1 MIKKVLPA
9 TIVIIAKVPDEG
21 LVKARLQADL
31 ASSDIKRLA
40 AAFLRDTVDAARQ
53 TAAHVL
59 VAYDAESGTEELAAM
74 LPPDVQLIPQSG
86 ADYGER
92 IIESIAYALKK
103 YPGPVIALGTDSPT
117 MPLAEVRRAIDTLFA
132 DPAQL
137 VLGPTPDGG
146 FWLIGT
152 HYPLARALFDGVV
165 WGTPN
170 VFKDIV
176 ANTRCLA
183 VYLTTVKEWYDVGT
197 VDDLRRLAGEL
208 QLNKPVPPRTSETW
222 RWIVDN
228 VDVLRPAYAST
239 TGRRQTS

>member
-1 MIKKVLPA
+1 M
-9 TIVIIAKVPDEG
+9 AKVPDEG
-21 LVKARLQADL
+21 LVNARLLADL
-31 ASSDIKRLA
+31 APSDCTRLA

-59 VAYDAESGTEELAAM
+59 VACSAESEHDEIAAM
-74 LPPDVQLIPQSG
+74 LPSDVQLIPQSG

-92 IIESIAYALKK
+92 IIEAISFALKMF
-103 YPGPVIALGTDSPT
+103 PGPVIAIGTDSPT
-117 MPLAEVRRAIDTLFA
+117 MPLNEVRRAIDTLFA

-152 HYPLARALFDGVV
+152 HYPLARALFDGVQ
-165 WGTPN
+165 WGTPS
-170 VFKDIV
+170 VFRDIV

-183 VYLTTVKEWYDVGT
+183 VYLTTVREWYDVGN

-208 QLNKPVPPRTSETW
+208 QLAKPNPPRISETW

-228 VDVLRPAYAST
+228 VEALRPAYAT
-239 TGRRQTS
+239 TAGRRQSNN

>member
-1 MIKKVLPA
+1 M
-9 TIVIIAKVPDEG
+9 AKVPDEG

-31 ASSDIKRLA
+31 ASSDCSLLA

-53 TAAHVL
+53 TAAHVI
-59 VAYDAESGTEELAAM
+59 VAYSEDAGKEEIASM
-74 LPPDVQLIPQSG
+74 LPADVKLIPQSG

-92 IIESIAYALKK
+92 IIESIAYALKM
-103 YPGPVIALGTDSPT
+103 YPGPVIAIGTDSPT
-117 MPLAEVRRAIDTLFA
+117 MPLNEVRRAIDTLFA

-152 HYPLARALFDGVV
+152 HYPLPRALFDGVV
-165 WGTPN
+165 WGTSN

-208 QLNKPVPPRTSETW
+208 QLAKPNPPRTSETW

-228 VDVLRPAYAST
+228 VEALRPAYASSG
-239 TGRRQTS
+239 GRHQSN

>member
-9 TIVIIAKVPDEG
+9 TIVIIANVPDEG
-21 LVKARLQADL
+21 VLKARLQADL
-31 ASSDIKRLA
+31 ASSDCTRLA

-53 TAAHVL
+53 TASHVM
-59 VAYDAESGTEELAAM
+59 VAYSAENGEADLAAL
-74 LPPDVQLIPQSG
+74 LPADVQLIPQSE
-86 ADYGER
+86 ADFGER
-92 IIESIAYALKK
+92 VIHAVAVALKK
-103 YPGPVIALGTDSPT
+103 YPGPVIAIGTDSPT
-117 MPLAEVRRAIDTLFA
+117 MPLNEVRRAIDTLFA

-146 FWLIGT
+146 VWLIGT
-152 HYPLARALFDGVV
+152 HYPLSRALFDGVV
-165 WGTPN
+165 WETPT

-183 VYLTTVKEWYDVGT
+183 VYLTTVREWYDVGT

-208 QLNKPVPPRTSETW
+208 QLAKQGEPKTTETW

-228 VDVLRPAYAST
+228 VEALRPAYAASGG
-239 TGRRQTS
+239 GRRQS